1 MMALQSVRIW
11 RGARVAGILSC
22 AFAASLLQSG
32 MLRAQESPRD
42 YAIQNARLVTISDGT
57 IESGTLI
64 VRNGIIVALGQD
76 VTLPPG
82 AWVIDGTGLTVYP
95 GLIDGL
101 SSLGMSDSD
110 APAAAPAGPT
120 FGGGG
125 PGGGNDGPVSVGPE
139 DRPATF
145 TWRMAADRIEPDSD
159 AFASWRA
166 AGFTSVATGP
176 TVGFFPGNLALINLS
191 DARPSA
197 MVVKTPV
204 AQRFNLSGGRGHR
217 GYPSSLAG
225 AFAYAKQ
232 LFSDAD
238 HYAAA
243 RESYEANP
251 SGKER
256 PTYDRALEGVLP
268 VKTGTQPLL
277 FPASSATEL
286 RRALRTSAELGVSPI
301 LYGAQSAYVMA
312 EELAEAGVP
321 ILVSL
326 DWPAAPRDGDPEEDT
341 PLETLRHRLLAP
353 TTPARLREAQAPFA
367 FFADTRDD
375 PAAALAGARK
385 AVDAGLPHDEAV
397 RALTLSV
404 AEIFGADDRLGSLEH
419 GKIANL
425 TVTDGDLLAEGTNVR
440 MVFVDG
446 DRFGFDADDEGGGRP
461 DGVRSRGGD
470 AEPEDAES
478 SDASAIER
486 TEAELRALTGP
497 SFRGPYRDDAVTVIQ
512 NATILTVT
520 NGTIENGSVLI
531 RNGRI
536 AEVGANVTV
545 PRGAHVID
553 ATGQFLMPGIIDAHT
568 HIAGGFNEGSVNVS
582 AMTSVED
589 IINPDDVNI
598 YRALAGGV
606 TSVNVL
612 HGSANPIGG
621 QNAVLKLRWGAEA
634 EGLKL
639 DGALPGIKFALG
651 ENPKRGGGFPDTRMG
666 VMDVIRQAFVEAQ
679 QYQDRWDA
687 FNENGVADAIAPRR
701 DLKLEA
707 LAEILRGERQVH
719 AHSYRGDEILQ
730 LLRLAEEFG
739 FRIATFQHVLEGYK
753 VADEIAAHGA
763 GASTFSD
770 WWAYKVEA
778 YDAIPYNAAIMTQR
792 GVNVSINSDSN
803 EEMRHLN
810 EEAAKT
816 IKWGGLTETEALS
829 LITINPARQ
838 LGIDRMV
845 GSIEVGKDAD
855 LALFDR
861 HPLDNFAVAQ
871 MTFVDGKVYFDIFG
885 DQERQRAIDAE
896 KAVLSGK
903 TADDRPITQ
912 DPQPEEE
919 AGR

>member
-1 MMALQSVRIW
+1 MMVSKAFSFQRWIRVLPGLLCACAMLFLQ
-11 RGARVAGILSC
+11 AG
-22 AFAASLLQSG
+22 G
-32 MLRAQESPRD
+32 LRAQETPSY
-42 YAIQNARLVTISDGT
+42 YAIQDARLVTISSGT
-57 IESGTLI
+57 IERGTI
-64 VRNGIIVALGQD
+64 VVRNGIIVAVGRN
-76 VTLPPG
+76 VSPPAG
-82 AWVIDGTGLTVYP
+82 AWIIDGSGLTVYP

-101 SSLGMSDSD
+101 SSLGMSDAD
-110 APAAAPAGPT
+110 APPAQRNGL
-120 FGGGG
+120 GGGG
-125 PGGGNDGPVSVGPE
+125 PGGGPAGGPVSEGPE
-139 DRPATF
+139 DRPATY
-145 TWRMAADRIEPDSD
+145 TWRMAADRMEPDSD
-159 AFASWRA
+159 AFNSWRA
-166 AGFTSVATGP
+166 TGFTSATTGP

-191 DARPSA
+191 EARPNE

-204 AQRFNLSGGRGHR
+204 AQRLNLSGGAGHR

-225 AFAYAKQ
+225 AFAYTRQ
-232 LFSDAD
+232 LFSDAG

-243 RESYEANP
+243 RAAYEANP

-256 PTYDRALEGVLP
+256 PVYDRALEAIMP
-268 VKTGTQPLL
+268 VQAGTHPLL
-277 FPASSATEL
+277 FPGSSVTEI
-286 RRALRTSAELGVSPI
+286 RRALRTSAELGVTPI
-301 LYGAQSAYVMA
+301 LYGAQSAYKMA
-312 EELAEAGVP
+312 EELAESDVSV
-321 ILVSL
+321 LVSL
-326 DWPAAPRDGDPEEDT
+326 DWPTAPRDGDPEADPT
-341 PLETLRHRLLAP
+341 LEVLRHRLLAP
-353 TTPARLREAQAPFA
+353 TTPARLFEANARFA
-367 FFADTRDD
+367 FFSATPED
-375 PAAALAGARK
+375 PTAALAGARK
-385 AVDAGLPHDEAV
+385 AVEAGLPHDEAV
-397 RALTLSV
+397 RAMTLSV
-404 AEIFGADDRLGSLEH
+404 AEIFGADDRVGSLED

-425 TVTDGDLLAEGTNVR
+425 TVTDGDLLAEGTHVR

-446 DRFGFDADDEGGGRP
+446 ERFEFEAGGDDDSSP
-461 DGVRSRGGD
+461 GVRGSRGEDRADG
-470 AEPEDAES
+470 DAES
-478 SDASAIER
+478 SDD
-486 TEAELRALTGP
+486 AEDGMSDADLRALIGP
-497 SFRGPYRDDAVTVIQ
+497 SLRGPYRDDPVTLIR
-512 NATILTVT
+512 NATVLTVT

-536 AEVGANVTV
+536 AEVGTNIPV

-553 ATGQFLMPGIIDAHT
+553 ADGQFLMPGIIDAHT

-589 IINPDDVNI
+589 VINPDDVNI

-621 QNAVLKLRWGAEA
+621 QNAVLKLRWGADA

-666 VMDVIRQAFVEAQ
+666 VMDVVRQAFVEAR

-687 FNENGVADAIAPRR
+687 FNEDGDSGTIPPRR

-719 AHSYRGDEILQ
+719 AHSYRADEILQ

-739 FRIATFQHVLEGYK
+739 FRIATLQHVLEGYK

-770 WWAYKVEA
+770 WWGYKVEA
-778 YDAIPYNAAIMTQR
+778 YDAIPYNAAVMVQR

-838 LGIDRMV
+838 LGIDSMV

-855 LALFDR
+855 LVLFDR
-861 HPLDNFAVAQ
+861 HPFDNFAVPQ
-871 MTFVDGKVYFDIFG
+871 MTFVDGKVYFDIAG
-885 DQERQRAIDAE
+885 DKERQRAIDAE
-896 KAVLSGK
+896 KALLSGK
-903 TADDRPITQ
+903 TEGGRPIT
-912 DPQPEEE
+912 DDSQPEDVE